1 MKESNLTKKW
11 FWDCIDQTNFLSLCN
26 SDHFKLSS
34 IQCKA
39 LQRIARK
46 ISNIPGCQGVHNQV
60 WASWGWG
67 RREEDV
73 YTNNPNKSEIYFMRL
88 QWILRFPE
96 GMDCFSNEVIVE
108 RRRAVER
115 LERGEGTSG
124 SQSQED
130 GAFPLLKI
138 GGNLI
143 DSKSGSRLTY

>member
-1 MKESNLTKKW
+1 
-11 FWDCIDQTNFLSLCN
+11 
-26 SDHFKLSS
+26 
-34 IQCKA
+34 
-39 LQRIARK
+39 
-46 ISNIPGCQGVHNQV
+46 
-60 WASWGWG
+60 
-67 RREEDV
+67 
-73 YTNNPNKSEIYFMRL
+73 
-88 QWILRFPE
+88 
-96 GMDCFSNEVIVE
+96 MDCFSNEVIVE